1 MKNNRFWDGFC
12 WGLIVAGFMVLTIY
26 MSLRV
31 LENLIW
37 LMPIKEIYE
46 IPLKQIQLNIL
57 LWY

>member
-31 LENLIW
+31 LENLI
-37 LMPIKEIYE
+37 
-46 IPLKQIQLNIL
+46 
-57 LWY
+57 